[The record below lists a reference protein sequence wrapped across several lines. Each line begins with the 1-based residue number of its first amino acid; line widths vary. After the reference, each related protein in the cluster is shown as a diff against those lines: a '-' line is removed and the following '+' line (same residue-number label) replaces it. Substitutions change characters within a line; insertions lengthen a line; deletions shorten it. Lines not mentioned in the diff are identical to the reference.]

1 MQMIELT
8 GLTEYIG
15 YAASAVVLIS
25 FLMKNIRN
33 LRILNTVGCLLF
45 IGYGVLLSSIPIIAT
60 NAAIVLIN
68 GFYLLKMAR
77 TVEREEGF

>member
-77 TVEREEGF
+77 TVQREEEF